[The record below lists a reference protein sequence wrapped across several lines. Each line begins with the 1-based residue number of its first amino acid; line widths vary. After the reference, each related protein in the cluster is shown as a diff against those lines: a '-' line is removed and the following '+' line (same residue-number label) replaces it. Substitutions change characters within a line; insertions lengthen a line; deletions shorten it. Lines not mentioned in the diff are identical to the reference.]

1 MFEQGNYEFGLKTG
15 DLSEEEMIKIFK
27 KANRKVAKWL
37 HDSRIPRGLNMLKPT
52 GSFGSS
58 TPDTEPPEYDHIY
71 RFTHRLSNLFI
82 ELYPNREK
90 NGRIKFLEDGI
101 IWNLHIIF
109 WGSGYTPKLSEDD
122 PIDEFGPR
130 VLQELFQMLPCEK
143 VLIRKTDLGEEWL

>member
-37 HDSRIPRGLNMLKPT
+37 NDSRMPRGLNMLKAT
-52 GSFGSS
+52 DSFGAS
-58 TPDTEPPEYDHIY
+58 TPDAEPPEYDHIY

-101 IWNLHIIF
+101 IWNLHIILME
-109 WGSGYTPKLSEDD
+109 GSPYKLSEDD